1 MLNHTTDETVFD
13 IIGMF
18 FLNRSL
24 IGVARTTQ
32 HLPQA
37 FIWKILKFV
46 QYIAGI
52 SRKYLIGV
60 FFCFFKL
67 KNLLNKYIFG

>member
-1 MLNHTTDETVFD
+1 MKIPYLEMLNHTTDETVFD

-24 IGVARTTQ
+24 IGVARSTQ
-32 HLPQA
+32 HLPLA

-52 SRKYLIGV
+52 SRKSLIV
-60 FFCFFKL
+60 LFFISF
-67 KNLLNKYIFG
+67 Y